1 MGLAILLYGGYTM
14 QTLSQSIGQYL
25 EMCEY
30 ERNLS
35 ADTLKAYRTDLRQF
49 SEFTKGEWADRD
61 ALNRYIKHLNLRF
74 APRSVKRK
82 LASVQAFY
90 HELEFSGRLEENP
103 FHKLHIRIQS
113 PKQLPRT
120 IPSRLVHDL
129 LQSAY
134 DAYRPG
140 RREVLRDILVL
151 ELLFSTGLRVS
162 ELCGLSA
169 ETFLLGECGLRLLV
183 NGKGRKER
191 VIQITTPE
199 LVQLAQV
206 YCSEFAGEIRA
217 SGAILVN
224 RRGRKISTQ
233 SVRRIIQKYLK
244 RTGSTYHVTPH
255 MFRHTFATSLL
266 EAGMD
271 IRYIQSLLGHSS
283 ISTTQIYTHVTAYR
297 QTALLAEKHPRGK
310 MTFSL

>member
-1 MGLAILLYGGYTM
+1 M
-14 QTLSQSIGQYL
+14 QTLSQSIEQYL
-25 EMCEY
+25 EMCKY

-35 ADTLKAYRTDLRQF
+35 ADTLKAYRIDLRQF

-61 ALNRYIKHLNLRF
+61 MLNRYIKHLNMCF

-82 LASVQAFY
+82 LASVRAFY
-90 HELEFSGRLEENP
+90 HELECSETLEENP

-120 IPSRLVHDL
+120 IPAHLVRDL
-129 LQSAY
+129 LQCAY
-134 DAYRPG
+134 DTYTPNK
-140 RREVLRDILVL
+140 REALRDILVL

-162 ELCGLSA
+162 ELCSLST
-169 ETFLLGECGLRLLV
+169 ETFMIGESELRLLV

-191 VIQITTPE
+191 MIQITTPE
-199 LVQLAQV
+199 LVQVAQV
-206 YCSEFAGEIRA
+206 YCSEFAEEIQDC
-217 SGAILVN
+217 GAILVN
-224 RRGRKISTQ
+224 RRGRGISTQ
-233 SVRRIIQKYLK
+233 SVRRIVQKYLE
-244 RTGSTYHVTPH
+244 RMGSTYHVTPH

-283 ISTTQIYTHVTAYR
+283 ISTTQIYTHVTAYQ

>member
-1 MGLAILLYGGYTM
+1 M
-14 QTLSQSIGQYL
+14 QTLSQSIVQYL

-35 ADTLKAYRTDLRQF
+35 ADTLKAYRIDLRQF

-61 ALNRYIKHLNLRF
+61 MLNRYIKHLNVCF
-74 APRSVKRK
+74 SPRSVKRK
-82 LASVQAFY
+82 LASVRAFY
-90 HELEFSGRLEENP
+90 HELEYNGMLEENP

-120 IPSRLVHDL
+120 IPGHLVHDL
-129 LQSAY
+129 LQCAY
-134 DAYRPG
+134 DDYAPNK
-140 RREVLRDILVL
+140 REVLRDILVL

-162 ELCGLSA
+162 ELCSLST
-169 ETFLLGECGLRLLV
+169 ETFLLGESELRLLV

-191 VIQITTPE
+191 MIQITTLE

-206 YCSEFAGEIRA
+206 YCSEFAEEIQA
-217 SGAILVN
+217 CGAILVN
-224 RRGRKISTQ
+224 RRGCEISTQ
-233 SVRRIIQKYLK
+233 SIRRIVQKYLEK
-244 RTGSTYHVTPH
+244 VGSTYHVTPH

-283 ISTTQIYTHVTAYR
+283 ISTTQIYTHVTAYQ